1 MTRPGE
7 PDPDSA
13 PVAPARGPRPPS
25 PLTGAVLS
33 GALLLPLLAVALAA
47 LLGRPGPWAQATL
60 LEALLARALSP
71 TGWAG
76 LPLLGAGLGALV
88 AARGRVSPARV
99 ARALALGLALDLAG
113 ILVLARAAPALDP
126 NRSAAR
132 GARAKAQE
140 ILRASFRSPE
150 AIAGILPYTR
160 DPDPVVREQAVLALG
175 VNLVVAGVEHATPER
190 PSRMATLPLRD
201 SLRVRLLAA
210 LTDRAEGV
218 RAEAARALWKA
229 PKSFGPH
236 PEAAETLAAFLD
248 RAGYPQ
254 AVERFAWL
262 ALDAAAGAK
271 DPRLRAAAARFAATT
286 PDSDLARAARLAAG
300 R

>member
-7 PDPDSA
+7 PDPDPA

-150 AIAGILPYTR
+150 A
-160 DPDPVVREQAVLALG
+160 VREQAVLALG

-286 PDSDLARAARLAAG
+286 PDSDLARAARLAVG